1 MFRENNVVFN
11 KFENLRWKRKEM
23 LKGYLKRLEDYTDA
37 WEFWKKSL
45 CLRRHSGEK
54 FGESLCMR
62 NILDRLLEKE
72 SVRQQN

>member
-1 MFRENNVVFN
+1 MKNEGDAERVF
-11 KFENLRWKRKEM
+11 KEV
-23 LKGYLKRLEDYTDA
+23 KDYTDA
-37 WEFWKKSL
+37 WELWEKSSR
-45 CLRRHSGEK
+45 LRRHSGEK